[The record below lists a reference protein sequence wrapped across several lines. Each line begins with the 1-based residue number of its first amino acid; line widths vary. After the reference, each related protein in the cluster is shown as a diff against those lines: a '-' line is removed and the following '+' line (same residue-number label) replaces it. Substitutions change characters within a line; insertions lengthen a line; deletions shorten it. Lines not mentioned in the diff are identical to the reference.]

1 MTLQKSLMGFFIS
14 GGLSYASSLAV
25 YQDKTF
31 YNYTPTTSF
40 IGFTKGISSTCE
52 GRSIGLKSSTSCP
65 PEERLCKEIEALDVL
80 ENKQNIIVYNGTLLE
95 KFVSLPQPQ
104 TIDAS
109 SWIAAAEMLAEKK
122 ASIYQKQEKII
133 KKRKLL
139 ENRFKKQAPV
149 KEALEIEAI
158 CANNLELILP
168 YGYVSFSTSYE
179 ANLEE
184 KELTVTQNL
193 SIVNRS
199 GIDIEADTAMF
210 YYRSAQQYVNPIHFT
225 PWVVSKYEPKFRKVY
240 KKSMVKSAPMMELA
254 MVAENSE
261 NAGNVMPEPT
271 VSYEDAREY
280 KITNLTLPSTGV
292 PLEVKVLSWKAALK
306 CEVKAY
312 PYRNTKAFHVCS
324 FTPKYQIDS
333 NTWKVKSRNEM
344 LNERAVG
351 EYRKGKYNIYTKV
364 EEDIQI
370 LRKPIVK
377 KERQTGIFG
386 GTARKQDG
394 FTLTLTN
401 KSSKEKKFTLIER
414 IPTSTTAEIKSKLL
428 SIKSEKKVEYKM
440 LKDGKIE
447 IAIRLSA
454 NQIQKI
460 DVLFEITY
468 DKNLKVNY

>member
-1 MTLQKSLMGFFIS
+1 MTLQKSLIGLFITS
-14 GGLSYASSLAV
+14 GLSYASSLAV

-31 YNYTPTTSF
+31 YSYTPSTSF
-40 IGFTKGISSTCE
+40 IGFTKGITAKCE
-52 GRSIGLKSSTSCP
+52 GRSIGLRTSMSCP
-65 PEERLCKEIEALDVL
+65 PEDRLCKDVETLDRL
-80 ENKQNIIVYNGTLLE
+80 ENKQNVIVYNGSLLE

-122 ASIYQKQEKII
+122 ASIYQTQEKII
-133 KKRKLL
+133 KERKIL

-149 KEALEIEAI
+149 KEALETEAT
-158 CANNLELILP
+158 CSTDLELILP
-168 YGYVSFSTSYE
+168 YGYVSFSTSYI
-179 ANLEE
+179 ADLEE

-193 SIVNRS
+193 SILNRS
-199 GIDIEADTAMF
+199 GLDIEADMAMF
-210 YYRSAQQYVNPIHFT
+210 YYKSAQQYVNPVHFT
-225 PWVVSKYEPKFRKVY
+225 PWVVSKYVPRAQ
-240 KKSMVKSAPMMELA
+240 KKYKSAKRTMMVEESLMAADSVMA
-254 MVAENSE
+254 MAVPAPVA
-261 NAGNVMPEPT
+261 
-271 VSYEDAREY
+271 SYEDAREY
-280 KITNLTLPSTGV
+280 KINNLNLPSTGL
-292 PLEVKVLSWKAALK
+292 PLEVKVLSWKAALE

-312 PYRNTKAFHVCS
+312 PYRNTKAFYVCS

-333 NTWKVKSRNEM
+333 NTWKVKSGNEM
-344 LNERAVG
+344 INERAVG
-351 EYRKGKYNIYTKV
+351 EYRKEKYNIYTKV

-370 LRKPIVK
+370 LRRPIVK

-414 IPTSTTAEIKSKLL
+414 IPTSTTTEIKSKLL
-428 SIKSEKKVEYKM
+428 SIKSAKKVAYKM

-447 IAIRLSA
+447 MSITLSA
-454 NQIQKI
+454 NQTQKI

-468 DKNLKVNY
+468 DKDLKVNY